1 MSSAQKCITITSLTR
16 NLQCL
21 LFSSNRMKQPISHDE
36 YLWEKINMSGNFYEN
51 EVPIKFLE
59 FILYRGCK
67 FLNLCKAKLEG
78 NFSLDGMS
86 KLRYLFVKF
95 IKVWVVNC
103 PNLQITPIEIDITHW
118 DFLILIPRLILTRFL

>member
-16 NLQCL
+16 NLLCL

-59 FILYRGCK
+59 LILYRGCK

-95 IKVWVVNC
+95 IKV
-103 PNLQITPIEIDITHW
+103 
-118 DFLILIPRLILTRFL
+118 